1 MTFSNLNSD
10 IICNCLEG
18 SIIDNST
25 EFALKTNK
33 NFLRENDFKTYW
45 EKERRSDD
53 CKEICSLKGQSVT
66 IIKNEEDLNS
76 TLSVYK
82 QLFPFSPSYRPFC
95 SLIKFNEN
103 SGKVKHTPI
112 EINPLHYDFYK
123 SDNFSINDVSLI
135 KSIPLSDV

>member
-1 MTFSNLNSD
+1 MTFLNLNSD
-10 IICNCLEG
+10 ITCNCLEG

-33 NFLRENDFKTYW
+33 DFIRENDFKSYW
-45 EKERRSDD
+45 EKGKRSDD
-53 CKEICSLKGQSVT
+53 CKQICSFKGQSVT
-66 IIKNEEDLNS
+66 IIKDEDDLNN
-76 TLSVYK
+76 TLNVFK

-95 SLIKFNEN
+95 TLIKFNEN

-112 EINPLHYDFYK
+112 DINPLHFDFYK
-123 SDNFSINDVSLI
+123 CDNFSINDVSLV